1 MSVSLARGRLP
12 VVNVNARGSNSMK
25 KLKQI
30 KRNIHEFNYGYK
42 RNVLH
47 MRLDKQLHQTLSE
60 CGNDTTEFHCK
71 ILWKNLY
78 DSLVE
83 LNEINEVYRSMRR
96 EYDDLYDEEFSL
108 DDEFFRDTRAFARP

>member
-1 MSVSLARGRLP
+1 MSVSLARLP
-12 VVNVNARGSNSMK
+12 VSANANARFTVRVNARGSESIK
-25 KLKQI
+25 KMKQI

-60 CGNDTTEFHCK
+60 CGSDTKEFHCK

-96 EYDDLYDEEFSL
+96 EYDSLYDEEFSL
-108 DDEFFRDTRAFARP
+108 DDEFF